1 MLNLPMPTPAQIE
14 AGQRAA
20 SELYDAAVEKAL
32 GDRTN
37 IDWSSFRFPDIVK
50 AYLDEEIDT
59 VTGIYLAMEIA
70 KDTTGVII

>member
-20 SELYDAAVEKAL
+20 SELYDAAVENAL

-50 AYLDEEIDT
+50 AYLNGEIDSA
-59 VTGIYLAMEIA
+59 GIYLAMEIA